1 MMFRYLRLF
10 SGPLLL
16 LLFGLAPVAHADCVF
31 ASGNTTTVNFAVT
44 SPVNIPFD
52 LPATG
57 TVLASDDATP
67 SNPPDLTCTA
77 GTTYGVVNRID
88 SGSPVGGTNYIY
100 PTGLS
105 GVGYQLVHDNNTG
118 SFMGPYPTYTYGGGT
133 STFSVGTTL
142 KLVQT
147 GPIANG
153 SSLAAGT
160 RLADWEWGGIV
171 PEYFVLSNQ
180 VTFAASA
187 CTWNTA
193 VAVTLPTL
201 STQDFTGAGT
211 NAGETAF
218 SIPIQCPTGS
228 TASTL
233 VINLTATLVNGS
245 NHVIKNGTKVVN
257 GGAKGVGVELV
268 DTTGA
273 NPVVFDGTG
282 GSQSV
287 SVPVGSAPT
296 GAGTISLFA
305 RYCATSNT
313 VTAGDVQATATFN
326 LTYN

>member
-211 NAGETAF
+211 NAGQTAF

-228 TASTL
+228 TSSTL
-233 VINLTATLVNGS
+233 VINITATMTNGL
-245 NHVIKNGTKVVN
+245 NHVIKNTGT
-257 GGAKGVGVELV
+257 ATGVGVELL
-268 DTTGA
+268 DQNSST
-273 NPVVFDGTG
+273 VVFSGTRR
-282 GSQSV
+282 SQDASV
-287 SVPVGSAPT
+287 SVGTAPT

-305 RYCATSNT
+305 RYYATNNT